1 MDAFEKH
8 LSELKFQE
16 PSGDLREKCL
26 ADLRRM
32 SDAPESQGNEMA
44 LGFWST
50 WLWPHP
56 KVWGGLAAVW
66 FVCFGLNQWT
76 LSLPNYTRSTIASS
90 PINPDIQKIT
100 VLHYSLALDADNL
113 DDILEPQTPPAE
125 VPEDEIRPNAFLQR
139 YRYLECVWLDTVLD
153 TIRQRDCV
161 QLPAGIVSQNEVFVW
176 TLG

>member
-8 LSELKFQE
+8 LSEFKFQE
-16 PSGDLREKCL
+16 PPSDLREKCL
-26 ADLRRM
+26 EQLNVN
-32 SDAPESQGNEMA
+32 PEPNQNSRPEHTAN
-44 LGFWST
+44 FWNT

-76 LSLPNYTRSTIASS
+76 LSLPNYSRSTIAST
-90 PINPDIQKIT
+90 PIDPAIQKIT

-113 DDILEPQTPPAE
+113 DNILEPQTPPTE

-139 YRYLECVWLDTVLD
+139 YRPLECVWLDTALD
-153 TIRQRDCV
+153 TSRQGDRV
-161 QLPAGIVSQNEVFVW
+161 QDPSNS
-176 TLG
+176 TLLKELGPRAVG